1 MGKNSTV
8 VIELLIELS
17 KNNDRIF
24 YGSALRVCYGFALVD
39 AEQCKELKTLQ
50 FLWRVQVFPSM
61 Y

>member
-24 YGSALRVCYGFALVD
+24 YGSALRVCSGFAVVD
-39 AEQCKELKTLQ
+39 AKQCN
-50 FLWRVQVFPSM
+50 QVENLL
-61 Y
+61 